1 MKTSNKNYVLTLIL
15 GDLIF
20 FYLGLF
26 FALAIRY
33 EGIFSEKIWSAHNLP
48 FLFVH
53 ILWILIFYIN
63 GLYDLN
69 SFISKRAT
77 FEKIG
82 KSMAAA
88 IIPAI
93 LIFYLVPSFKIT
105 PKTNLFLDII
115 IVSIL
120 LLAFRRAFFLYAAN
134 SAKIKILFYG
144 FSGETI
150 ILLNYIKNNPQIG
163 YEISAVSF
171 SSDGKENAA
180 LQEFCA
186 GNNIKIYDTKD
197 DLIKIV
203 KEEGIHTIVAIDA
216 MVKER
221 SASKKLYKVL
231 PLNVSVINFPAF
243 YEVVMEK
250 IPVSLINENW
260 FLENLNE
267 PKRKAKDF
275 FKRLFDIIFA
285 VLLGI
290 ILLPLIIFI
299 AAAVKITRG
308 EIFYLQKRTGKNGR
322 VFNLIKFGSM
332 ILDAEKYGAKW
343 AEYNDPRITKLGK
356 FLRKTRIDELPQLW
370 NILNGEMSFVGPRPE
385 RPEFVR
391 ELSKTIPFYEMRN
404 LVKPG
409 LSGWAQIK
417 LPHGGVGN
425 AALLKLQ
432 YDLYY
437 IKNRTL
443 FFDLAVALKTI
454 AIIARREGV

>member
-1 MKTSNKNYVLTLIL
+1 MKTSNKNYVFTLLL
-15 GDLIF
+15 GDLVF

-26 FALAIRY
+26 FALVIRY
-33 EGIFSEKIWSAHNLP
+33 GNMFNEEVWRIHNLP

-69 SFISKRAT
+69 SFTSRRAA

-115 IVSIL
+115 IVSML

-144 FSGETI
+144 ISGETI
-150 ILLNYIKNNPQIG
+150 TLFNYIKNNPQIG

-171 SSDGKENAA
+171 SSVGKENSAF
-180 LQEFCA
+180 QEFCA
-186 GNNIKIYDTKD
+186 VNNIKIYDTND

-203 KEEGIHTIVAIDA
+203 KECGIYTIVALDA
-216 MVKER
+216 MVKEK
-221 SASKKLYKVL
+221 SAAKKLYKVL
-231 PLNVSVINFPAF
+231 LFNISVISFPAF
-243 YEVVMEK
+243 YENIMEK

-267 PKRKAKDF
+267 PKKKAKEF

-290 ILLPLIIFI
+290 ILLPLVIFI
-299 AAAVKITRG
+299 AASVKITRG
-308 EIFYLQKRTGKNGR
+308 EIFYLQKRTGKNGL

-332 ILDAEKYGAKW
+332 VLDAEKYGAKW
-343 AEYNDPRITKLGK
+343 AKYDDPRITKLGK

-370 NILNGEMSFVGPRPE
+370 NILKGEMSFVGPRPE

-391 ELSKTIPFYEMRN
+391 ELSKTIPFYEMRT

-417 LPHGGVGN
+417 LPHGGVGEEGVQ
-425 AALLKLQ
+425 KLQ

-443 FFDLAVALKTI
+443 LFDLAIALKTI
-454 AIIARREGV
+454 AIIVKREGV